1 VGREEEEGDGTRP
14 EMDGTHTREVREFF
28 SPFFP
33 VGFNYLLRNL
43 EGVVRGSSSQKLK
56 GRTTLSGASSVLE
69 FLTDVTAIFI

>member
-1 VGREEEEGDGTRP
+1 MERDRRWMGH
-14 EMDGTHTREVREFF
+14 THVKCASFF
-28 SPFFP
+28 LLFFP

-69 FLTDVTAIFI
+69 FPTDVTAIFI